1 MTDIIKKNDIYTVEI
16 TDMTNLGAGV
26 ARIDGRVVF
35 VNGGVDGDTLDI
47 KIIKVTRDYCVART
61 ERVVI
66 ASPYRTESGCPV
78 SNRCGGCVYR
88 GITYAHELELKR
100 SRIISSF
107 RKAGL
112 EPEVTAVLNTGETDG
127 WRNKIQL
134 PVGIGGKIGYYAP
147 HSHEIIECVTCPLQ
161 RREFD
166 EIIRYIGSYI
176 RINRI
181 NCLRHLC
188 LRVGDS
194 GVMVCF
200 VSHHEFPE
208 AKMLADSVT
217 SHFSEV
223 KSVVLNINADDTN
236 VIYGDRFITLAGE
249 DYIEDTMFG
258 LRFRI
263 SPQSFYQVNRAA
275 ASLAYEKL
283 REIADVRSGD
293 VICDLFCGTGTIG
306 LFLIKNTETARLI
319 GVDVVS
325 EAVENAR
332 VNAVQ
337 NGITN
342 AEFICADADRIIS
355 GGDIEE
361 GRDVISEADIIV
373 VDPPRKGLSPDLIS
387 RIAAAGPRSVVYM
400 SCDPDT
406 LARDCRIFADHGYTV
421 GTVTPVDMF
430 PRTGHVET
438 VSLLTIKG

>member
-61 ERVVI
+61 ERVAI
-66 ASPYRTESGCPV
+66 PSPYRAVSGCPV
-78 SNRCGGCVYR
+78 SHRCGGCVYR

-100 SRIISSF
+100 GRVISAF

-134 PVGIGGKIGYYAP
+134 PVNTDGKIGYYAP
-147 HSHEIIECVTCPLQ
+147 HSHEIIECGTCPLQ

-166 EIIRYIGSYI
+166 EIIRFIGSYI
-176 RINRI
+176 CINRI
-181 NCLRHLC
+181 DCLRHLC
-188 LRVGDS
+188 LRVGS
-194 GVMVCF
+194 GGVMVCF

-208 AKMLADSVT
+208 AKMLAVSVT
-217 SHFSEV
+217 SHFAEV
-223 KSVVLNINADDTN
+223 KSVVLNINSDDTN
-236 VIYGDRFITLAGE
+236 VIYGDRFIKLAGE
-249 DYIEDTMFG
+249 DYIEDTILG

-275 ASLAYEKL
+275 AALAYEKL
-283 REIADVRSGD
+283 REIAAVRPGD

-306 LFLIKNTETARLI
+306 LYLIKSTEASRLI
-319 GVDVVS
+319 GVEVVE

-332 VNAVQ
+332 VNAAQ
-337 NGITN
+337 NGIAN

-355 GGDIEE
+355 GADIEE
-361 GRDVISEADIIV
+361 GRDVISEADIVV

-387 RIAAAGPRSVVYM
+387 RITAVRPGGIVYM

-406 LARDCRIFADHGYTV
+406 LARDCRAFTDHGYTAD
-421 GTVTPVDMF
+421 TVTPVDMF
-430 PRTGHVET
+430 PRTGHIECV
-438 VSLLTIKG
+438 VLLKRE